1 MAVCLKIAKENGING
16 VDSME
21 VKNYEELEMEIVK
34 ENNRLELSKMLMA
47 ADNQLTQRYID
58 KISEFPVAEADK
70 NVKNVSG
77 IRMFTFSKII
87 LDAKEDTKDKLISVY
102 KNAYNLNISV
112 ALIIESDEN
121 GIVFSIAGRCNKN
134 PALAETLN
142 NSIKAN
148 FSGTETTMLESGEI
162 KKHIEKINENKAN
175 VVSVSIIPSERDD
188 NKEKFVQNIEKL
200 IDEMQGKKWSA
211 IFLAEPVPRSVLQ
224 QQKNGYEGLY
234 SALSPYSK
242 HSYSYGNNKTTSV
255 NTSITRNLTKTVGKN
270 ITSTRSHSSSSTS
283 GSTYGG
289 GSSSG
294 SNYNYSGY
302 GSNSGSNSNW
312 SESESY
318 TDGYSFG
325 ESIAENFSESDGTGV
340 NKGDSKSSGTTENTT
355 INYENKSVINL
366 MNIADEQIK
375 RIQLSNSLGAWDTSC
390 YFMSDDAAVAM
401 EAASSCMALF
411 SGNNSY
417 IENSHI
423 NIWQESRQQKDEIRK
438 ILDNICYLVHPRMEI
453 HQEINN
459 EKEFITPTNMLT
471 GKELPIILDLPNKS
485 IKGITVIEM
494 AEFARSIT
502 YRDSEY
508 VPKRTIDFSSVY
520 FKGKKENERV
530 NFNIDLFPSHL
541 LITGAAGTGKSYTT
555 YNLLYSLLK
564 KGIKMLVIEPKKGE
578 YKQIFGGYNG
588 MRVYTTDPKVY
599 RMLHINPFQFPE
611 NISLNSHI
619 EQVMQILNAS
629 WSLYAA
635 MPQILK
641 DAIILAYKKCG
652 WDVNNSIW
660 IEGINDYKYP
670 TFNDVMEILPDIIN
684 NSDYSS
690 DSKGDYKGALLTRM
704 KSMTNGINGVI
715 FENSEGV
722 SDKVLFDGNVIID
735 LSDIGSQEVIS
746 LIMGVI
752 TMKLNEYRQSQRKS
766 GKISGHDSE
775 LMHITVLEEAHNLLR
790 RTSKEQSQE
799 GANIVGQSVEM
810 ISNSIKEMR
819 TYGEGFVIIDQS
831 PTSIDVSAVENT
843 GTKIVMGVQ
852 TKEAAEEL
860 GNALSLNDEQIKELS
875 KLPTGVACA
884 FQRNWLEPAL
894 IKVDSLTE
902 EFYRTCNKP
911 IEQSNFKEICIVRG
925 LIAEELYNQHCTKA
939 YDNSRIRMIINNSD
953 IFENKKDELRGIIS
967 EYNKEISRRLKE
979 KISIS
984 DKLVCEYLFK
994 FVPCKGLFD
1003 IISPKNLMLPEQL
1016 IKFFDNCSDEKTAYN
1031 ETENI
1036 KNIVLNWYTILKNN
1050 IIKYMIVQ
1058 DEKILKNI
1066 VRMMLK
1072 NITNDGENKQ
1082 SVYST
1087 IVLLE
1092 NTGELF

>member
-1 MAVCLKIAKENGING
+1 
-16 VDSME
+16 ME
-21 VKNYEELEMEIVK
+21 FQTYEQLDMEIIK
-34 ENNRLELSKMLMA
+34 ENNRLELAKTLMA
-47 ADNQLTQRYID
+47 ADHQLTQKYID
-58 KISEFPVAEADK
+58 KISELPVIEAGDNIK
-70 NVKNVSG
+70 NISK
-77 IRMFTFSKII
+77 IRMFVINKIV

-121 GIVFSIAGRCNKN
+121 GIVLSIAGRCDEH
-134 PALAETLN
+134 PYLSETLN

-148 FSGTETTMLESGEI
+148 FSGTETVMLETNEI
-162 KKHIEKINENKAN
+162 KKHIEKINANKEN
-175 VVSVSIIPSERDD
+175 VVSISIIPSERDE

-200 IDEMQGKKWSA
+200 IDEMQGKNWCA
-211 IFLAEPVPRSVLQ
+211 VFLAEPVKRDILSK
-224 QQKNGYEGLY
+224 QKNGYEGIY
-234 SALSPYSK
+234 SALSPHSK
-242 HSYSYGNNKTTSV
+242 LSYSYGNNKTTSV
-255 NTSITRNLTKTVGKN
+255 NTSTTRNLTKTIGKN
-270 ITSTRSHSSSSTS
+270 ITNTRSHSSSNTS
-283 GSTYGG
+283 GSSYGG
-289 GSSSG
+289 GSNSG
-294 SNYNYSGY
+294 TSYNYNGY
-302 GSNSGSNSNW
+302 GSSGGSSSNW
-312 SESESY
+312 SENESY

-325 ESIAENFSESDGTGV
+325 ESIAENFSESDS
-340 NKGDSKSSGTTENTT
+340 NSIAKGKGESSGTTENTT

-375 RIQLSNSLGAWDTSC
+375 RIQLSYSLGAWDTGC
-390 YFMSDDAAVAM
+390 YFISNDSAVAM

-417 IENSHI
+417 VENSHI
-423 NIWQESRQQKDEIRK
+423 NIWQESRQQKNEIRK
-438 ILDNICYLVHPRMEI
+438 LLDNICYLIHPRMEI
-453 HQEINN
+453 CQEINN

-485 IKGITVIEM
+485 VKGVTVVEM

-502 YRDSEY
+502 YRDSKY
-508 VPKRTIDFSSVY
+508 IPKRTIDFSSVY
-520 FKGKKENERV
+520 FKGKIENERV
-530 NFNIDLFPSHL
+530 HFNIDLFPSHI

-578 YKQIFGGYNG
+578 YKQIFGGYSG
-588 MRVYTTDPKVY
+588 MRVYTTDPKIY

-641 DAIILAYKKCG
+641 DSIILAYKRCG

-670 TFNDVMEILPDIIN
+670 TFNDIMDILPDIIN
-684 NSDYSS
+684 KSDYSS
-690 DSKGDYKGALLTRM
+690 DSKGDYKGALITRI

-715 FENSEGV
+715 FENSEGI
-722 SDKVLFDGNVIID
+722 SDKVLFDDNVIID

-746 LIMGVI
+746 LLMGVI
-752 TMKLNEYRQSQRKS
+752 TMKLNEYRQYQRKS

-775 LMHITVLEEAHNLLR
+775 LMHITVLEEAHNLLK

-831 PTSIDVSAVENT
+831 PTSIDISAVENT

-875 KLPTGVACA
+875 KLPTGVACV

-894 IKVDSLTE
+894 IKIDSLAE
-902 EFYRTCNKP
+902 DFYETCNKP
-911 IEQSNFKEICIVRG
+911 IEQSNLKSICMVRG
-925 LIAEELYNQHCTKA
+925 LVAAELYSQHHNKL
-939 YDNSRIRMIINNSD
+939 YDNGCIRMIINNSN
-953 IFENKKDELRGIIS
+953 ILESKKDEMRGIIS
-967 EYNKEISRRLKE
+967 EYNKEISRRHKKDIL
-979 KISIS
+979 IS

-994 FVPCKGLFD
+994 FVPCKELFD
-1003 IISPKNLMLPEQL
+1003 IISPEKLMLPEQL
-1016 IKFFDNCSDEKTAYN
+1016 IKFFNDCTDKITAYN
-1031 ETENI
+1031 EMQNI
-1036 KNIVLNWYTILKNN
+1036 KKIVSNWYEILKSN
-1050 IIKYMIVQ
+1050 IIKYMIIQ
-1058 DEKILKNI
+1058 NEE
-1066 VRMMLK
+1066 MLK
-1072 NITNDGENKQ
+1072 NIIRMMLNNITNYGEDKNNI
-1082 SVYST
+1082 YST

-1092 NTGELF
+1092 ADEKLF